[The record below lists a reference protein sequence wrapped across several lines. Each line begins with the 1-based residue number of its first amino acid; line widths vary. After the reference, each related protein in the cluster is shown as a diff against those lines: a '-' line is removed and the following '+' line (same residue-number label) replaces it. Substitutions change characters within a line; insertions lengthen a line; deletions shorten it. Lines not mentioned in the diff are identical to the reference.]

1 MMMEWLKLCIL
12 YVRASR
18 KWKLGIPVG
27 WFWVGMRRIETTVS
41 PPNECDKQ
49 KHNDHKH
56 TAHTQTDRQEEMFI
70 YIGQKQSQRR
80 SYTQNTHSII
90 IWRCFV
96 CNAQCTKQTNRVVNT
111 CMLHEQIPNC
121 MVNID
126 QTNRVRCAPNSL
138 LLDHPLQVFLFFLCF
153 CGWIQQCIESGRDGG
168 RQFAA
173 VALGK

>member
-90 IWRCFV
+90 NLAMFCL
-96 CNAQCTKQTNRVVNT
+96 QCTVYKTNQSRSKY
-111 CMLHEQIPNC
+111 MYAAW
-121 MVNID
+121 
-126 QTNRVRCAPNSL
+126 TNSKL
-138 LLDHPLQVFLFFLCF
+138 Y
-153 CGWIQQCIESGRDGG
+153 
-168 RQFAA
+168 
-173 VALGK
+173 GKHRSNKSSAMRA